1 MRAGELRELIVIE
14 RRGASAPDAL
24 GEATPTWQTFARAW
38 ARIGPF
44 GPSRGR
50 EFQAPGQE
58 TAERRT
64 VLRTRAIDGVTSAM
78 RVRMR
83 GRLLDIVSVEP
94 DARGWMDLY
103 CREAE

>member
-24 GEATPTWQTFARAW
+24 GEATPTWQAFAYVW
-38 ARIGPF
+38 ARIDPL
-44 GPSRGR
+44 RGR
-50 EFQAPGQE
+50 ELQMPGQE
-58 TAERRT
+58 AAERRI

-83 GRLLDIVSVEP
+83 GRVLDIVSVESG
-94 DARGWMDLY
+94 ARGWMDLY

>member
-24 GEATPTWQTFARAW
+24 GETTPTWQTFARAW
-38 ARIGPF
+38 ARIEPV
-44 GPSRGR
+44 RGR
-50 EFQAPGQE
+50 EFQTPGQE
-58 TAERRT
+58 TAERRI

-83 GRLLDIVSVEP
+83 GRVLDIVSVEP